1 MSRLQTFAMHERVL
15 ALISTITTSS
25 TSTKAL
31 YTAVIGL
38 AVIGAWKT
46 TARLNASASTKH
58 DEQNEPGLF
67 KKHSSF
73 ESFTTPSGFNYP
85 RIRVFHHPH
94 PEAAKLP
101 KDFPLLVFMHGLGG
115 TATQFSS
122 LLTSLVNVASCLAI
136 DLPGCGLSDFKPDD
150 PQAYTTAAFA
160 ELLAMAIDRH
170 RDKENNQKVVLVGHS
185 MGCSIAALLA
195 SSTSPLQ
202 ARLGVDYVLGFLAIC
217 PRANAPDERETRAIN
232 RLHYVPTLLFDAMR
246 FFDRRG
252 GLESRSITRVVGAG
266 ADVETRKLQQKYNK
280 QSKSAVVMRFATAAV
295 SAPVT
300 QTQKDAVPWP
310 GKEVWSGVK
319 VPLFLAAGEADKLTP
334 PEEVDQIARWLTDK
348 PEMETDGHGVSK
360 ADLDATTEQ
369 NGNMWKSPEIVP
381 TTTGDVKGPQDH
393 QADPLPP
400 RPRDSAHAIPAT
412 TTVRDHHQ
420 ATAHGIALKMTIL
433 PAPASHAL
441 MYATSTTRILSGL
454 IADFLST
461 HIDPRLSPGWQLQH
475 LTTSGKWDV
484 KNLQKWTKI
493 DACSEPIAGVFRA
506 MKTMRE
512 VDEQHNPTEFVKKF
526 GRDAKP
532 DGVAVVVDISHER
545 PVYDPDGLEK
555 GGVKYHKFPTVSKL
569 PPAADEVAEFI
580 RLVDDLRQ
588 SSVITD
594 HVKDG
599 AKPTIGVHCHYGTP
613 HHLHSREGST
623 DMLVQVSTAQ
633 PSSSLAT

>member
-1 MSRLQTFAMHERVL
+1 
-15 ALISTITTSS
+15 
-25 TSTKAL
+25 
-31 YTAVIGL
+31 
-38 AVIGAWKT
+38 
-46 TARLNASASTKH
+46 
-58 DEQNEPGLF
+58 
-67 KKHSSF
+67 
-73 ESFTTPSGFNYP
+73 
-85 RIRVFHHPH
+85 
-94 PEAAKLP
+94 
-101 KDFPLLVFMHGLGG
+101 
-115 TATQFSS
+115 
-122 LLTSLVNVASCLAI
+122 
-136 DLPGCGLSDFKPDD
+136 
-150 PQAYTTAAFA
+150 
-160 ELLAMAIDRH
+160 
-170 RDKENNQKVVLVGHS
+170 
-185 MGCSIAALLA
+185 
-195 SSTSPLQ
+195 
-202 ARLGVDYVLGFLAIC
+202 
-217 PRANAPDERETRAIN
+217 
-232 RLHYVPTLLFDAMR
+232 
-246 FFDRRG
+246 
-252 GLESRSITRVVGAG
+252 
-266 ADVETRKLQQKYNK
+266 
-280 QSKSAVVMRFATAAV
+280 
-295 SAPVT
+295 
-300 QTQKDAVPWP
+300 
-310 GKEVWSGVK
+310 
-319 VPLFLAAGEADKLTP
+319 
-334 PEEVDQIARWLTDK
+334 
-348 PEMETDGHGVSK
+348 
-360 ADLDATTEQ
+360 
-369 NGNMWKSPEIVP
+369 
-381 TTTGDVKGPQDH
+381 
-393 QADPLPP
+393 
-400 RPRDSAHAIPAT
+400 
-412 TTVRDHHQ
+412 
-420 ATAHGIALKMTIL
+420 MTIL

-633 PSSSLAT
+633 ASSSLAT